1 MQSGV
6 RWCMVP
12 HQLAKS
18 EDNLIPPNKKPSSDS
33 RLQHCYQANNIVG
46 VSLSKPHTSRTVL
59 HTCLC
64 TYICLLA
71 WLLVA
76 TYKSLNWACLTLI
89 AKHLSA
95 RLLILQSVFSIGCGP
110 NFCSALGMQ
119 LKVWLVHKHL
129 SHSGMQL
136 KDPSYKKFC
145 TLMSHCRDA
154 KMEKKNCD
162 ESEEK
167 ELDLPKF
174 SLHFHQ
180 VHLLYLEP
188 QHLRRSSYRDWW
200 ARRLPSKSK

>member
-6 RWCMVP
+6 RWCVVL
-12 HQLAKS
+12 HQLARS

-46 VSLSKPHTSRTVL
+46 ASLSKPHTSRTVL

-71 WLLVA
+71 WLLEA

-136 KDPSYKKFC
+136 KVPVTKSF
-145 TLMSHCRDA
+145 
-154 KMEKKNCD
+154 
-162 ESEEK
+162 
-167 ELDLPKF
+167 
-174 SLHFHQ
+174 
-180 VHLLYLEP
+180 VHLCLIVAMP
-188 QHLRRSSYRDWW
+188 KWKKKTVMRVRR
-200 ARRLPSKSK
+200 KSLTSQNSACTFTKYTFCI